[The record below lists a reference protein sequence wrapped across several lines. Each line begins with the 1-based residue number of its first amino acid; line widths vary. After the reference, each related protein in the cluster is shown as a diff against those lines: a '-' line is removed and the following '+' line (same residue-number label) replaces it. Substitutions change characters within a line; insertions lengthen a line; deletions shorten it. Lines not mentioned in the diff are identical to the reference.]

1 MTLRGVLQVALGLGI
16 ATPLAAPTAALA
28 QEEWKEE
35 EGEKP
40 PPDDRPATP
49 PKTRDK
55 DKDRDADGQ
64 GQEGATGTS
73 APPPKLLLELKI
85 GPAFVVASKLGGS
98 KGATE
103 FGIYLHAGYALGH
116 DLATSGDVFYLTIT
130 PNLLVGSDFG
140 VIAPLGA
147 QYDFPLKMIPYEGLY
162 AYARA
167 SVGYLYYQ
175 PPFVKIDNGVHGFAV
190 QPAIGA
196 RMTLA
201 QRFHVG
207 IEPLG
212 FSVLHTFPPKSTTQR
227 EDTLVAF
234 QIAILGGARF

>member
-1 MTLRGVLQVALGLGI
+1 MTYRGVLLVALGTGI
-16 ATPLAAPTAALA
+16 ATPLLAPVEALA
-28 QEEWKEE
+28 QDEWKEE

-40 PPDDRPATP
+40 PPDDRPAPP
-49 PKTRDK
+49 PKQRERAEKPEKK
-55 DKDRDADGQ
+55 DGGDG
-64 GQEGATGTS
+64 AVGTS
-73 APPPKLLLELKI
+73 LTPPKLLVELKI

-103 FGIYLHAGYALGH
+103 FGITLHAGYALGH
-116 DLATSGDVFYLTIT
+116 DLATPGDALYLTLS
-130 PNLLVGSDFG
+130 PNLLTGSDLAL
-140 VIAPLGA
+140 IAPLGA

-167 SVGYLYYQ
+167 SFGYVYYQ
-175 PPFVKIDNGVHGFAV
+175 PPFTKIDNGIHGFSA
-190 QPAIGA
+190 QPALGA

-207 IEPLG
+207 IEPIG
-212 FSVLHTFPPKSTTQR
+212 FSILRTFPPASTNQR

>member
-1 MTLRGVLQVALGLGI
+1 MTLRGVLLIAVGTGI
-16 ATPLAAPTAALA
+16 AIPLVTPGEALA

-49 PKTRDK
+49 PPRKQERE
-55 DKDRDADGQ
+55 KDRERD
-64 GQEGATGTS
+64 GATGTS
-73 APPPKLLLELKI
+73 ATPPKLLVELKI
-85 GPAFVVASKLGGS
+85 GPAFVVASRFGGS

-103 FGIYLHAGYALGH
+103 FGLTLNAGYALGR
-116 DLATSGDVFYLTIT
+116 DLATAGDALYLTVS
-130 PNLLVGSDFG
+130 PNLLTGSDLAL
-140 VIAPLGA
+140 IAPLGA

-167 SVGYLYYQ
+167 SFGYVYYQ
-175 PPFVKIDNGVHGFAV
+175 PPFTRIEDGVHGFAA

-201 QRFHVG
+201 GRFHVG
-207 IEPLG
+207 IEPIG
-212 FSVLHTFPPKSTTQR
+212 FTILHTFPPKSTRQR